1 MASATATRSAD
12 GLAASG
18 FNRPASSAAGS
29 TEGST
34 TGAEERRA
42 RSTRRP
48 RWVSPLLRRILLV
61 NALPLVLLVA
71 VLLYLDQYQ
80 TGLLQAEVLVLRE
93 QGRIY
98 ASALSESAVR
108 LTASDA
114 PRIDPDIAVPL
125 LRRLTEPTPDAQA
138 KLYGP
143 DGTVIADS
151 RVRAGPTGAAL
162 TEPLPPPVDRGELL
176 GTIGR
181 VYDKVLALLPH
192 QTPTPLV
199 VDVTPG
205 APGLDWQPDVKE
217 EVKLDSPGQSHE
229 MPPYIRRTRDNRL
242 LVTVA
247 EPVERDGHTVGIV
260 LLTREAR
267 EVDASLFAVRMS
279 ILALLGL
286 ALGLTV
292 LLSWY
297 LSLTIAR
304 PIQRLTGAAAAMRE
318 GQGRSGSV
326 PKALL
331 ERRDEIGALAAALSD
346 SAAALWARMDA
357 IEHFA
362 ADVAHEIKNPLTSIQ
377 SAIETLRRIEDPAP
391 RQRLLAIIAEDVMRL
406 DRLINDISDASRIDA
421 ELSRVATEQVDVAP
435 IMATLKELDDA
446 TRGED
451 SPRLLIDA
459 PSGANLTVQAVADR
473 LVQVLRNLIGNAQ
486 SFSPPNGR
494 IWLRAREEPN
504 TVAITI
510 EDEGPGMPE
519 AKLEHIFDRFYTERP
534 RGERFGQHS
543 GLGLSISRQIV
554 EALRG
559 RIAAENRRGAKGNTI
574 GARFTVRLPKA

>member
-1 MASATATRSAD
+1 MASATVTRSAD
-12 GLAASG
+12 ALASAEVARPSADTAG
-18 FNRPASSAAGS
+18 TGTRPA
-29 TEGST
+29 
-34 TGAEERRA
+34 
-42 RSTRRP
+42 RRP
-48 RWVSPLLRRILLV
+48 TRSRWVSPLLRRILLV
-61 NALPLVLLVA
+61 NALPLFLLVA

-93 QGRIY
+93 EAKIY
-98 ASALSESAVR
+98 AGALGESAVR
-108 LTASDA
+108 LTASDT

-143 DGTVIADS
+143 DGTLIADS
-151 RVRAGPTGAAL
+151 RVRAGPKGSVTM
-162 TEPLPPPVDRGELL
+162 EPLPPPVDRGALL
-176 GTIGR
+176 GTIGWL
-181 VYDKVLALLPH
+181 YDKVLALLPH

-199 VDVTPG
+199 VDITPG
-205 APGLDWQPDVKE
+205 APGIDWQPDVKE
-217 EVKLDSPGQSHE
+217 VVKLDTPGQSHE

-267 EVDASLFAVRMS
+267 EVDATLFAVRMS
-279 ILALLGL
+279 ILGLLGL
-286 ALGLTV
+286 GLGLTV

-326 PKALL
+326 PKPLL
-331 ERRDEIGALAAALSD
+331 ARRDEIGALAGALSD
-346 SAAALWARMDA
+346 SATALWARMDA

-362 ADVAHEIKNPLTSIQ
+362 ADVAHEIKNPLTSMQ
-377 SAIETLRRIEDPAP
+377 SAIETLRRIEEPAQ

-406 DRLINDISDASRIDA
+406 DRLISDISDASRIDA
-421 ELSRVATEQVDVAP
+421 ELSRVATERVDVAP
-435 IMATLKELDDA
+435 ILETLKELDDA
-446 TRGED
+446 TRAED
-451 SPRLLIDA
+451 GPRLLIDV
-459 PSGANLTVQAVADR
+459 PSGAELAVQAVGDR

-494 IWLRAREEPN
+494 IWIRAREEAK
-504 TVAITI
+504 TVSITV
-510 EDEGPGMPE
+510 EDEGPGIPE

-534 RGERFGQHS
+534 SGERFGQHS
-543 GLGLSISRQIV
+543 GLGLSICRQIV

-559 RIAAENRRGAKGNTI
+559 HISADNRRGAKGNTI
-574 GARFTVRLPKA
+574 GARFVVRLPKA

>member
-1 MASATATRSAD
+1 MASATVTRSAD
-12 GLAASG
+12 GVPASG
-18 FNRPASSAAGS
+18 FARQPSETAG
-29 TEGST
+29 TE
-34 TGAEERRA
+34 ARRA
-42 RSTRRP
+42 RVTLRP

-61 NALPLVLLVA
+61 NALPLVMLVA

-93 QGRIY
+93 EAKIY
-98 ASALSESAVR
+98 AGALGESAVR

-143 DGTVIADS
+143 DGTVLADS
-151 RVRAGPTGAAL
+151 RIRAGPSGAVT
-162 TEPLPPPVDRGELL
+162 TEPLPPPVDRGQVL
-176 GTIGR
+176 GTIGLI
-181 VYDKVLALLPH
+181 YDKILALLPH

-217 EVKLDSPGQSHE
+217 EVKLDTPGQSHE

-247 EPVERDGHTVGIV
+247 EPVERDGHSVGIV

-326 PKALL
+326 PQPLL
-331 ERRDEIGALAAALSD
+331 ARRDEIGALAVALSD
-346 SAAALWARMDA
+346 SATALWARMDE

-377 SAIETLRRIEDPAP
+377 SAIETLRRIEDPVP
-391 RQRLLAIIAEDVMRL
+391 RQRLLAIIAEDVHRL
-406 DRLINDISDASRIDA
+406 DRLISDISDASRIDA
-421 ELSRVATEQVDVAP
+421 ELSRVATERVDVAP
-435 IMATLKELDDA
+435 ILESLKELDDA

-451 SPRLLIDA
+451 GPRLLIDA
-459 PSGANLTVQAVADR
+459 PSSANLTVRAVGDR
-473 LVQVLRNLIGNAQ
+473 LVQVLRNLIGNAK

-494 IWLRAREEPN
+494 IWLRAREEAKM
-504 TVAITI
+504 VALSV
-510 EDEGPGMPE
+510 EDEGPGIPD
-519 AKLEHIFDRFYTERP
+519 ARLEHIFDRFYTERP
-534 RGERFGQHS
+534 SGEMFGQHS
-543 GLGLSISRQIV
+543 GLGLSISRQIA
-554 EALRG
+554 EALHG
-559 RIAAENRRGAKGNTI
+559 GITAENRRGAKGNTI